1 MVQNKE
7 RYPMKTTATFIH
19 QHFVIV
25 CMIVVNE
32 NFNTVTKHNKECL
45 NFKICYRCGWEDHK
59 IFNWKKK
66 IFFLIALISERK
78 EEYNTGRIFVKI
90 H

>member
-7 RYPMKTTATFIH
+7 RYPMNTTATFMTCI
-19 QHFVIV
+19 HFVIV

-32 NFNTVTKHNKECL
+32 NFNTVTKHNKEYL

-59 IFNWKKK
+59 IFNWKKY
-66 IFFLIALISERK
+66 FLF
-78 EEYNTGRIFVKI
+78 NCFN
-90 H
+90 